1 MPAMK
6 SYRAWS
12 PDQPFL
18 LPPSPGEWL
27 PEDHI
32 ARFVL
37 ELVRELDITA
47 IETTIQ
53 SKDPRG
59 ERPYDPR
66 MMMGL
71 LVYGYCTGVM
81 SSRKLSARLRRC
93 GRSSGS
99 PLPRRRAAPGVLHD
113 LRVPACASGCRA

>member
-1 MPAMK
+1 MLDPGSTAAATRDLLTGGGAMPGTK
-6 SYRAWS
+6 SYRPWS
-12 PDQPFL
+12 PEQPFL
-18 LPPSPGEWL
+18 MPPSPGEWL

-59 ERPYDPR
+59 
-66 MMMGL
+66 
-71 LVYGYCTGVM
+71 
-81 SSRKLSARLRRC
+81 
-93 GRSSGS
+93 
-99 PLPRRRAAPGVLHD
+99 
-113 LRVPACASGCRA
+113 

>member
-1 MPAMK
+1 MPGK

-18 LPPSPGEWL
+18 MPPSPGEWL
-27 PEDHI
+27 PEDHL

-37 ELVRELDITA
+37 ELIRELDITA

-59 ERPYDPR
+59 ERPYDPW

-81 SSRKLSARLRRC
+81 SSRKIERKTYEDVAFRYLAGGQHPEFSTICAF
-93 GRSSGS
+93 
-99 PLPRRRAAPGVLHD
+99 RRAAPT
-113 LRVPACASGCRA
+113 R